1 MAAIRSATG
10 PAYMMPSIPTNNGK
24 IIISGSKNKI
34 CLVKDN
40 IIPLVGLPI
49 AVKKLDEIGC
59 KKIKK
64 VKNKKI
70 FVQIENT
77 PVIPFQTVQ

>member
-1 MAAIRSATG
+1 
-10 PAYMMPSIPTNNGK
+10 MMPSIPTNNGK

-59 KKIKK
+59 KKFKN
-64 VKNKKI
+64 VKNS

>member
-1 MAAIRSATG
+1 
-10 PAYMMPSIPTNNGK
+10 MMPSIPTNNGK

-59 KKIKK
+59 KKF
-64 VKNKKI
+64 KNVTKRYENS